1 MIKKIRGADRL
12 IGEIEMPGDKSIS
25 HRALMCGAIAAG
37 RTTILGVADCEDCA
51 RTEAAFRAMGVRISR
66 KSGRVLVEGRG
77 LRGLTAPKVPISAG
91 ESGTTMRLLAGI
103 LAGQRFGS
111 VLTGEPPLLR
121 RPMERVVE
129 PLARMGAVISTARG
143 GRAPLMIRPGE
154 ISPIDYRMKV
164 ASAQVKSAL
173 LFAGLYARGRT
184 TVEEPSRSRDHT
196 ERMLRYF
203 GARIGTKG
211 LNVSVY
217 GGGELVGKRVEVPGD
232 ISSASFFI
240 VAATMLEGS
249 RIRIKRVGLNP
260 SRAGILKVLS
270 RMGARY
276 RITDRVDAFEPYG
289 DIEVTSAKTHGVVI
303 GAGEIPSIIDELP
316 VLFVL
321 ASVSAG
327 RTVISGAGEL
337 RVKETDRIA
346 SMGENIAKMGG
357 RVGVSAGRIVIEGSQ
372 GSQGSQSSQG
382 LRAARMRSFGD
393 HRTAMSM
400 AVAALFAGGTSE
412 IEGAECVGKSFPGF
426 FTALDSLAR
435 RGAGR

>member
-1 MIKKIRGADRL
+1 
-12 IGEIEMPGDKSIS
+12 
-25 HRALMCGAIAAG
+25 
-37 RTTILGVADCEDCA
+37 
-51 RTEAAFRAMGVRISR
+51 
-66 KSGRVLVEGRG
+66 
-77 LRGLTAPKVPISAG
+77 
-91 ESGTTMRLLAGI
+91 
-103 LAGQRFGS
+103 
-111 VLTGEPPLLR
+111 
-121 RPMERVVE
+121 
-129 PLARMGAVISTARG
+129 
-143 GRAPLMIRPGE
+143 
-154 ISPIDYRMKV
+154 
-164 ASAQVKSAL
+164 VKSAL

-327 RTVISGAGEL
+327 RTVIDGAGEL